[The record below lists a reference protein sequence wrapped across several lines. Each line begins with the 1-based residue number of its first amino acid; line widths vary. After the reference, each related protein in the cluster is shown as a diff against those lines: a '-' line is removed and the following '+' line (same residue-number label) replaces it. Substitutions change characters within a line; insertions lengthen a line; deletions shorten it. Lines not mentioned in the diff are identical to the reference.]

1 VFIDHLDFPLVL
13 ASLLVGISLAQYGA
27 TINRGTNLLLRR
39 HMRFT
44 RAIPPLVVW
53 LSVLAAPTPGESQV
67 GRTLTQTQTS
77 NIQTNNSI
85 LGCESCRLITSAT
98 DPHPDTSVPIFAG
111 DPRAGLL
118 PAAVERGL
126 PPNNQ
131 FGAGVPDGSSGLPVT
146 GSTSL
151 AFSEPE
157 VSVSFANSLVGS
169 PEPGGGRTNVVTQ
182 SIDQVVPGADSATA
196 GLADQQFSVH
206 FQITSLTDPDGRL
219 VGAATGTAVQTLNG
233 VETTTAFSFDATNGL
248 VPAEPFPYVNPSVPT
263 PTP

>member
-1 VFIDHLDFPLVL
+1 MSH
-13 ASLLVGISLAQYGA
+13 
-27 TINRGTNLLLRR
+27 RR
-39 HMRFT
+39 LTWFT
-44 RAIPPLVVW
+44 RAITSLVVW
-53 LSVLAAPTPGESQV
+53 LSVLVAPTPGESQV

-77 NIQTNNSI
+77 NIQTNNAV
-85 LGCESCRLITSAT
+85 LGCESCRLITSST
-98 DPHPDTSVPIFAG
+98 DPHPETSVPIFAG
-111 DPRAGLL
+111 DPRASLL
-118 PAAVERGL
+118 PASVERGL

-146 GSTSL
+146 GSTAF

-169 PEPGGGRTNVVTQ
+169 PEPGGGRTNAFTQ

-196 GLADQQFSVH
+196 GLADQQFSMH

-219 VGAATGTAVQTLNG
+219 VGAATGTAVQNLNG
-233 VETTTAFSFDATNGL
+233 VETTTAFTFDATNGL
-248 VPAEPFPYVNPSVPT
+248 VPAEPFPYIDPSVPV